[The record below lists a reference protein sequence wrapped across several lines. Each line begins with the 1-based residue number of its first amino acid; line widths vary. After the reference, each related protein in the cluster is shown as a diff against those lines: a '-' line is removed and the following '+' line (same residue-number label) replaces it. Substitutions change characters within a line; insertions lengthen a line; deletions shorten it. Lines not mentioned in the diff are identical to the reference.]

1 MSRNLTHLFPLLVAV
16 LLATACSSPR
26 KASERAKAKAQKHL
40 ALAMVLDPSIMR
52 PNDQEVELP
61 GDSATLPPAEYA
73 DADVDSILAACAQ
86 LAEALRNERDLF
98 AHQLM
103 RMPAHPVVP
112 TPPPAPSAARKQ
124 AVDNLRKTACSYK
137 PFTYDH
143 ELFLVT
149 ASGGSTPKT
158 EVRLKPRKASVPGP
172 PQAVL
177 EPVLKVGVANWYRTG
192 FWILLLISAV
202 LVTIIAR
209 VIAVSMR
216 TNTPHG

>member
-1 MSRNLTHLFPLLVAV
+1 MSRNLTHLFPLLVVV

-52 PNDQEVELP
+52 PTDQEVELP
-61 GDSATLPPAEYA
+61 GDSATLPPAPYA

-103 RMPAHPVVP
+103 RMPSQPVVTP
-112 TPPPAPSAARKQ
+112 PPPAPSAARKQ
-124 AVDNLRKTACSYK
+124 AVENLRNAACSYK
-137 PFTYDH
+137 PWSYDH
-143 ELFLVT
+143 ELFVVT
-149 ASGGSTPKT
+149 ASGGSTPKV
-158 EVRLKPRKASVPGP
+158 EVRLKPRKASVPCP

-177 EPVLKVGVANWYRTG
+177 EPVVQVGVANWYRTW
-192 FWILLLISAV
+192 FWILLLITTV
-202 LVTIIAR
+202 LVAIIGR

-216 TNTPHG
+216 ANAPHG